1 MLAPRAVIKMI
12 SAGRIVAMVTHCVA
26 KGITTCSPMVGKLFD
41 AVIAASSDKE
51 WLFCPGYCFE
61 AYMGDSRTYLENL
74 LVVVNRKPLSATPYN
89 MQRTKTQ

>member
-12 SAGRIVAMVTHCVA
+12 SAGHIVAMATHCVA
-26 KGITTCSPMVGKLFD
+26 KGITMCSPVVGKLFD

-61 AYMGDSRTYLENL
+61 AYMGDSPSYLENL
-74 LVVVNRKPLSATPYN
+74 LVVITRKPLSATP
-89 MQRTKTQ
+89 